1 MARKSAPQPLGI
13 MQDVDLEGYRPG
25 DPTSFKPETLAKLS
39 ENVVSQMKLAFLKM
53 NRAQI
58 PFIRIKNKRGRT
70 PRTRLF
76 ESGNQVGKTSIGVAE
91 DIAHAMGF
99 RPWLE
104 KDDPDYKI
112 NVRVP
117 NNGIVGCEV
126 AGQTLAQRIEPEFM
140 SLIPQYCGIT
150 TSRYSDGS
158 IKSITL
164 ANDFEGKPCGSTIH
178 FRSYVQPAESYEGT
192 VLDWIHFD
200 EPPPKDILTA
210 ATRGLMSTNGPSWYT
225 MTPLKEAYIYDLLSL
240 HGFNNGGEDQEI
252 AVFRGST
259 WDNCQ
264 DWCRDCD
271 TTVPENDPERLH
283 PGEVRPVDACPKC
296 GRVMGFL
303 PRAGIE
309 NYLKKITDPDER
321 EAREEGKWKH
331 LSGLVYKELDREKHI
346 YDDFVIPSD
355 WMRIESVDPADARP
369 TRWIFGAVS
378 PEDIV
383 VNGKQANRIYWY
395 DYLLASGSIEA
406 IAQQVKVKRAVHKYR
421 EPAMVIIDVKFAA
434 AHKPLHGETFS
445 SWEEKLEDAGITKMV
460 MSRSNP
466 GDVTLGHKAVKDYLN
481 DHYSVVR
488 GKSFP
493 GMMFAREGCKGDRG
507 PIQDMFNYAWQEDK
521 DKPQEGYKDF
531 PDTIRYAALE
541 QPVYKAPIPE
551 LDQAF
556 ARMLL
561 EREGMKQEPN
571 PMYYGLSMR
580 S

>member
-1 MARKSAPQPLGI
+1 MARKVSTAPIPDLLAGYDASDPHSLGVVEDKVRNYI
-13 MQDVDLEGYRPG
+13 
-25 DPTSFKPETLAKLS
+25 KL
-39 ENVVSQMKLAFLKM
+39 FYLKM
-53 NRAQI
+53 NRAQE
-58 PFIRIKNKRGRT
+58 PFIRIKNKRGRM

-140 SLIPQYCGIT
+140 SLIPEYCGIM

-158 IKSITL
+158 IKSITI
-164 ANDFEGKPCGSTIH
+164 ANDFNGKPCGSTIH

-200 EPPPKDILTA
+200 EPPPQAILTA

-264 DWCRDCD
+264 DWCRQCD
-271 TTVPENDPERLH
+271 VTIPENDPERLQ
-283 PGEVRPVDACPKC
+283 PGQVRPVDNCPKC
-296 GRVMGFL
+296 GQVMGFL

-346 YDDFVIPSD
+346 YTDFPIPSD
-355 WMRIESVDPADARP
+355 WMRIEAVDPADARP

-378 PEDIV
+378 PEDIM

-395 DYLLASGSIEA
+395 DYLLASGSIES
-406 IAQQVKVKRAVHKYR
+406 IARQVKVKRAEHNYR

-445 SWEEKLEDAGITKMV
+445 SWEEKLSDAGINKMV

-466 GDVTLGHKAVKDYLN
+466 GDVSLGHKAVKEYLA
-481 DHYSVVR
+481 DHFSMVR
-488 GKSFP
+488 GTAFP
-493 GMMFAREGCKGDRG
+493 GMMFAREGCKGDMG
-507 PIQDMFNYAWQEDK
+507 PTQSMFNYQWEDGK
-521 DKPQEGYKDF
+521 DKPQEQYKDF

-541 QPVYKAPIPE
+541 QPVYARPVPE
-551 LDQAF
+551 LDQEF
-556 ARMLL
+556 ARMILN
-561 EREGMKQEPN
+561 REASKPEPN
-571 PMYYGLSMR
+571 PMYLGLSIR
-580 S
+580 V

>member
-1 MARKSAPQPLGI
+1 MARKISTTPAPDLLAGYDASDPSTLG
-13 MQDVDLEGYRPG
+13 
-25 DPTSFKPETLAKLS
+25 
-39 ENVVSQMKLAFLKM
+39 VVEDKIRLYVKLAFLRM
-53 NRAQI
+53 NRAQE
-58 PFIRIKNKRGRT
+58 PFVRVKNKRGRM
-70 PRTRLF
+70 PRVRLF

-104 KDDPDYKI
+104 VDDPDYKI

-117 NNGIVGCEV
+117 NNGLVGCEV

-140 SLIPQYCGIT
+140 SLIPQYCGVT

-158 IKSITL
+158 IKSLTL
-164 ANDFEGKPCGSTIH
+164 ANDFNGKVCGSTIH
-178 FRSYVQPAESYEGT
+178 FRSYVQPAESYEGV

-200 EPPPKDILTA
+200 EPPPQDILTA

-225 MTPLKEAYIYDLLSL
+225 MTPLKEPYIYDLLSL
-240 HGFNNGGEDQEI
+240 HAFNNGGEDQEI

-264 DWCRDCD
+264 DWCRACD
-271 TTVPENDPERLH
+271 VTVPENDPERLQ
-283 PGEVRPVDACPKC
+283 PGQVRPVELCPKC
-296 GRVMGFL
+296 RRVMGFL

-331 LSGLVYKELDREKHI
+331 LSGLVYKELDREKHL
-346 YDDFVIPSD
+346 YDDFPIPSD
-355 WMRIESVDPADARP
+355 WMRIEAVDPADARP

-383 VNGKQANRIYWY
+383 VNGKAANRIYWY
-395 DYLLASGSIEA
+395 AYLLPQGSIES
-406 IAQQVKVKRAVHKYR
+406 IARAVKIKRAEHNYR

-434 AHKPLHGETFS
+434 AHKPIHGETVS
-445 SWEEKLEDAGITKMV
+445 SWEEKLEDAGIKNMV

-466 GDVTLGHKAVKDYLN
+466 GDVTLGHKMVKEYLN
-481 DHYSVVR
+481 PHYSPVR
-488 GKSFP
+488 GTSFP
-493 GMMFAREGCKGDRG
+493 GMMFAREACKGDRG
-507 PIQDMFNYAWQEDK
+507 PIQDMFNYQWK
-521 DKPQEGYKDF
+521 IGTDKPEEGYKDF

-541 QPVYKAPIPE
+541 QPVYQKPQPE
-551 LDQAF
+551 IDQDL
-556 ARMLL
+556 ARLL
-561 EREGMKQEPN
+561 MENRNERTSGSTL
-571 PMYYGLSMR
+571 YHGLGIR
-580 S
+580 